1 MDTSDTTNPNGAEAK
16 DQSPAERARRLKD
29 EGWDMLRLAYGV
41 HRDFYQDAMRKFR
54 EAEAILRA
62 GEDREGLVDV
72 LGGMA
77 SALRVTG
84 DRSVMKEAAGYCE
97 EEVEILRGLGRENE
111 ALEREVGLLA
121 AYRDLVTLAVEGAVD
136 YLTKGI
142 NLGRQRL
149 AQAKALGDKSLTAA
163 YCNNLADLSALLAT
177 YDAEM
182 AESHLK
188 TATALYRQAEDLW
201 GDGEAEGQAAARM
214 GLAETYIRLNTNLGA
229 ARELL
234 EKVQA
239 FYESAGHRVEY
250 QIAQVKSLMAMLY
263 EASGDPDLA
272 RAFREEATAMFRR
285 MGFSS

>member
-1 MDTSDTTNPNGAEAK
+1 MDTK
-16 DQSPAERARRLKD
+16 DLPPAERARRLKD

-41 HRDFYQDAMRKFR
+41 HRDFYQDAMKRFR

-62 GEDREGLVDV
+62 NEDREGLVDV

-84 DRSVMKEAAGYCE
+84 DRGVMKEAVGYCE

-121 AYRDLVTLAVEGAVD
+121 AYRDLVTLAVEGAAD

-149 AQAKALGDKSLTAA
+149 ARAKTMGDKALAA
-163 YCNNLADLSALLAT
+163 SYCNNLADLSGLLAT

-182 AESHLK
+182 AEAHWK
-188 TATALYRQAEDLW
+188 TASALYRQAEDLW
-201 GDGEAEGQAAARM
+201 GPGEAEGQAAARM
-214 GLAETYIRLNTNLGA
+214 GLAETYIRLKTNLGA

-234 EKVQA
+234 EKVQE

-263 EASGDPDLA
+263 EASGDQELA
-272 RAFREEATAMFRR
+272 RVFRDEATAMFRR